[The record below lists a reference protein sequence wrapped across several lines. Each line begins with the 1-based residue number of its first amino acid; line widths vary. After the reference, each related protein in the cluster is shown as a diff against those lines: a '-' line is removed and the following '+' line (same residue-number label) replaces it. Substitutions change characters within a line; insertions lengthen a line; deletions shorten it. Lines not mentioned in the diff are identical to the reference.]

1 MTSYKFHV
9 EMTCEGCS
17 GAVKRILTK
26 QQEKGA
32 VNDYEIDLPGK
43 TVSVTSTLTM
53 NEVQDILAKSGK
65 TVKHLE
71 TKAM

>member
-17 GAVKRILTK
+17 GAINRILTRQK
-26 QQEKGA
+26 EKGA
-32 VNDYEIDLPGK
+32 VTEYDIDLPGK
-43 TVSVTSTLTM
+43 TVSVISTLTM
-53 NEVQDILAKSGK
+53 GEVQDILAKSGK

-71 TKAM
+71 TV